1 MQYTLENIRD
11 VKSVVALAQEM
22 IQHRHVFDDIVCA
35 IDKGSQRQQYIGSWV
50 ISRAVEM
57 QPDIM
62 DDITHQTCLKG
73 IARNKEG
80 GFRRNICR
88 IWQFALPDSEDLKM
102 QVLETALNLL
112 YDHKQDIAV
121 RVFSITVL
129 ENLLQYYPE
138 IKEEVGFI
146 LEREYDQA
154 TPSFRVRADRFTKA
168 VKRLKA

>member
-22 IQHRHVFDDIVCA
+22 IQDRHVFDDIVRA
-35 IDKGSQRQQYIGSWV
+35 IDIGSQRQQYIGSWV
-50 ISRAVEM
+50 ISRAVEI
-57 QPDIM
+57 QPGIM
-62 DDITHQTCLKG
+62 DDNTHQICLNG

-112 YDHKQDIAV
+112 SDHKQDIAV

-129 ENLLQYYPE
+129 ENLLKYYPE

-154 TPSFRVRADRFTKA
+154 TPSFIVRADRFAKA